1 MQAGL
6 LSALGN
12 GIVRTQVHTCRAR
25 AVLSRLLGPPA
36 ATQAAFHGVP
46 GVPMSE
52 EVQPGASSSS
62 EQLSTFRCLE
72 FELDDSSDSSI

>member
-62 EQLSTFRCLE
+62 EQFRCLE
-72 FELDDSSDSSI
+72 FELDDSSDSSIQ